1 MNKPDKTGSIGY
13 TRRSKTNQKHNKI
26 CVGHYSIQTNTYN
39 V

>member
-13 TRRSKTNQKHNKI
+13 TRRRNTNQKH
-26 CVGHYSIQTNTYN
+26 SIQTNTYKIYS